1 MGPLIERQAE
11 FLKALANPTR
21 LLLLSQLAGGERCV
35 CELMADTELEQA
47 NTSQHL
53 AILRNQGIVESRRDG
68 PRTMYSIKRPE
79 VAKILA
85 LVNAA
90 LGAQIQEDAVML
102 QTLSDARGASSSAG
116 CAKGGCWPEPAKGD
130 DVIEN

>member
-1 MGPLIERQAE
+1 METLIERQAE

-21 LLLLSQLAGGERCV
+21 LLLLTQLANGERCV

-53 AILRNQGIVESRRDG
+53 SILRNQGIVESRRDG

-79 VAKILA
+79 AAEIIA

-90 LGAQIQEDAVML
+90 LNAQFLESGTML
-102 QTLSDARGASSSAG
+102 QIMSESRSGHM
-116 CAKGGCWPEPAKGD
+116 
-130 DVIEN
+130 